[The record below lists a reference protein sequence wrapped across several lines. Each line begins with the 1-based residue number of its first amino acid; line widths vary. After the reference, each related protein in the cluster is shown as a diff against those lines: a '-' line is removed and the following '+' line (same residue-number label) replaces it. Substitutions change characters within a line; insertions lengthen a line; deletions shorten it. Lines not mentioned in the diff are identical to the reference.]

1 MDADFG
7 GLSKEVGC
15 GGHCLVALSAPLG
28 AALLHTVLWL
38 ALTTTDWLFLS
49 GSLIA
54 RPQSAFSTP
63 HQQAGS

>member
-1 MDADFG
+1 M
-7 GLSKEVGC
+7 GC

-38 ALTTTDWLFLS
+38 DLTTADWLLLS

-54 RPQSAFSTP
+54 RLQSASLTP
-63 HQQAGS
+63 RQQAGS